1 MEACRPHRLDLDPV
15 SLADQPTTTAAAGL
29 LAWATDELDAA
40 GIPTAVGDAHIIVA
54 HALGVLR
61 SAVADGGM
69 DDADVDEAQL
79 AMIRD
84 FVRRRAE
91 PEPLQHLTG
100 VAFFRD
106 LRLAVGPGVFVPRRE
121 TELVAGLAVDAL
133 RASGREHPI
142 GVDLGMGAGAIA
154 LTMATEVPAATVHGV
169 ELYPE
174 AFAWARRNFEAI
186 APDNAHPVLGDIRDA
201 LRSLDGQVDV
211 VAGNPPFTP
220 DGEAPVTPEVRLWD
234 PPTAWIGG
242 ADGFEI
248 VRSLSRTALR
258 LLRPGGVLALE
269 HGVSQSARIRAL
281 LEDDGWHSIT
291 SHRDARGIER
301 AATAR
306 R

>member
-1 MEACRPHRLDLDPV
+1 M
-15 SLADQPTTTAAAGL
+15 SLTDQPMTASTVAAL
-29 LAWATDELDAA
+29 LPWATTELEAA
-40 GIPTAVGDAHIIVA
+40 GIATAVGDAQIIVA
-54 HALGVLR
+54 HALGLLR
-61 SAVADGGM
+61 SSVANGEV
-69 DDADVDEAQL
+69 DDVELTVEQL
-79 AMIRD
+79 ELISD
-84 FVRRRAE
+84 FVRRRTE
-91 PEPLQHLTG
+91 REPLQHLTG
-100 VAFFRD
+100 VAFFRN

-121 TELVAGLAVDAL
+121 TELVAGLVVDAL
-133 RASGREHPI
+133 RASGRDDPI

-154 LTMATEVPAATVHGV
+154 LTMATEVPTATVYGV

-174 AFAWARRNFEAI
+174 AFAWAQRNFAAV
-186 APDNAHPVLGDIRDA
+186 APVNAHPVLGDIRDA
-201 LRSLDGQVDV
+201 LPDLDGQVDV

-220 DGEAPVTPEVRLWD
+220 DGDAPVTPEVRLWD

-248 VRSLSRTALR
+248 VRSLSQTALR

-281 LEDDGWHSIT
+281 LEVDGWHSIT

-301 AATAR
+301 ASTAR